1 MFIDESQYGSFEFLG
16 AEWDNDSV
24 IRKLK
29 GRKVVELHLNETSV
43 DDDFFQSLQLKNLRR
58 LYLNS
63 SILGDA
69 GVADALER
77 CFCLECL
84 RLSTPLVTDDSMSLI
99 PKHQTIVDISLVES
113 SVTDSGL
120 HYLSRLPNLSSL
132 DISNLQISDEGISS
146 IRSKTIDRLS
156 FDNCPITGT
165 GFSAWNV
172 SDKCL
177 VSASGSMLN
186 SAGFSK
192 ICEAFPH
199 LWEFAFART
208 GVCNDWLKLL
218 PKKSPISEIVLE
230 HTKITAAGIEWLLNN
245 RQVFSLY
252 ADASQVNEELTKM
265 VSKKEEC
272 DLCVEQE

>member
-120 HYLSRLPNLSSL
+120 HYLSDYLTFHRLTSRICRYQMKEFRLL
-132 DISNLQISDEGISS
+132 DQKPLIDFHL
-146 IRSKTIDRLS
+146 TI
-156 FDNCPITGT
+156 
-165 GFSAWNV
+165 A
-172 SDKCL
+172 
-177 VSASGSMLN
+177 
-186 SAGFSK
+186 
-192 ICEAFPH
+192 
-199 LWEFAFART
+199 
-208 GVCNDWLKLL
+208 
-218 PKKSPISEIVLE
+218 
-230 HTKITAAGIEWLLNN
+230 
-245 RQVFSLY
+245 Q
-252 ADASQVNEELTKM
+252 
-265 VSKKEEC
+265 
-272 DLCVEQE
+272 